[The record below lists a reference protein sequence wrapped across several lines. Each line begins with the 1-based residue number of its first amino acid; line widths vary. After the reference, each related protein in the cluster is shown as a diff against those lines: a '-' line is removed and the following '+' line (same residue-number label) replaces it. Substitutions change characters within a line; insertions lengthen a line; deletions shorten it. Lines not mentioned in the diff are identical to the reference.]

1 MPKQGKRSQLEMVN
15 QINMTPMVDL
25 VLVLLIIF
33 MITAP
38 LLEYSIDV
46 SPPKMNADKIPEDN
60 TKVISLSQK
69 GIIMFNKENV
79 SPKVLTEKLDMMRKL
94 NPKLTV
100 LIRADGSRQYNE
112 VMEIMKA
119 VRGAGILTVSLVTE
133 QEK

>member
-1 MPKQGKRSQLEMVN
+1 MPSRGKRSQLEMVN

-60 TKVISLSQK
+60 TKVISLNKK
-69 GIIMFNKENV
+69 GQIVFNKETV
-79 SPKVLTEKLDMMRKL
+79 SAKGLTDKLDTVRKL
-94 NPKLTV
+94 NPKVTV
-100 LIRADGSRQYNE
+100 LIRADGARQYSE
-112 VMEIMKA
+112 VMEVMKA
-119 VRGAGILTVSLVTE
+119 VRNAGIMTVALVTE
-133 QEK
+133 AEK

>member
-1 MPKQGKRSQLEMVN
+1 MPVRGKRSQLEMVN

-60 TKVISLSQK
+60 TKVISLNKK
-69 GIIMFNKENV
+69 GQIVFNKENV
-79 SPKVLTEKLDMMRKL
+79 SAKVLAEKLDTVRKL
-94 NPKLTV
+94 NPKVTV
-100 LIRADGSRQYNE
+100 LIRADGTRQYNE
-112 VMEIMKA
+112 VMEVMKA
-119 VRGAGILTVSLVTE
+119 VRAAGILTVGLVTE
-133 QEK
+133 SEK

>member
-1 MPKQGKRSQLEMVN
+1 MPSRGKRSQLEMVN

-60 TKVISLSQK
+60 TKVVSLTKK
-69 GIIMFNKENV
+69 GQIVFNKETV
-79 SPKVLTEKLDMMRKL
+79 SAKALAEKLEIQKRL

-100 LIRADGSRQYNE
+100 LIRADGTRQYNE
-112 VMEIMKA
+112 VIEVMRA
-119 VRGAGILTVSLVTE
+119 VRNAGIMTVSLVTE
-133 QEK
+133 SEK

>member
-1 MPKQGKRSQLEMVN
+1 MPKPGKRSQLEMVN

-60 TKVISLSQK
+60 TKVISLSKK
-69 GIIMFNKENV
+69 GVIVFNKENV
-79 SPKVLTEKLDMMRKL
+79 TPKILTEKLDTMRKL

-119 VRGAGILTVSLVTE
+119 VRGAGILTVALVTE

>member
-1 MPKQGKRSQLEMVN
+1 MPKPGKRSQLEMVN

>member
-1 MPKQGKRSQLEMVN
+1 MPKPGKRSQLEMVN

-60 TKVISLSQK
+60 TKVISLSKK
-69 GIIMFNKENV
+69 GLIVFNKENV
-79 SPKVLTEKLDMMRKL
+79 TPKILTERLDTMRKL

-119 VRGAGILTVSLVTE
+119 VRGAGILTVALVTE

>member
-1 MPKQGKRSQLEMVN
+1 MVN

>member
-1 MPKQGKRSQLEMVN
+1 MPKPGKRSQLEMVN

-38 LLEYSIDV
+38 LIEYSVDV
-46 SPPKMNADKIPEDN
+46 SPPKMNADKTPDDN
-60 TKVISLSQK
+60 TKVVSLSKK
-69 GIIMFNKENV
+69 GVIVFNKENV
-79 SPKVLTEKLDMMRKL
+79 TPKILTEKLDMMRKL

-100 LIRADGSRQYNE
+100 LVRADGSRQYNE

-119 VRGAGILTVSLVTE
+119 IRSAGILTVALVTE

>member
-1 MPKQGKRSQLEMVN
+1 MPSRGKRSQLEMVN

-60 TKVISLSQK
+60 TKVVSLNKK
-69 GIIMFNKENV
+69 GQIVFNKETL
-79 SPKVLTEKLDMMRKL
+79 SPKALAEKLDVQKRL

-100 LIRADGSRQYNE
+100 LIRADGTRQYNE
-112 VMEIMKA
+112 VMEVMKA
-119 VRGAGILTVSLVTE
+119 VRNAGIMTVSLVTE
-133 QEK
+133 SEK

>member
-1 MPKQGKRSQLEMVN
+1 MPKAGKRSQLEMVN

-60 TKVISLSQK
+60 TKVISLSKK
-69 GIIMFNKENV
+69 GIIVFNKENV
-79 SPKVLTEKLDMMRKL
+79 SPKALTEKLDMMRKL

>member
-1 MPKQGKRSQLEMVN
+1 MPKRGKRSQLEMVN

-60 TKVISLSQK
+60 TKVISLSKK
-69 GIIMFNKENV
+69 GVIVFNKENV
-79 SPKVLTEKLDMMRKL
+79 TPKILTEKLDTMRKL

-119 VRGAGILTVSLVTE
+119 VRGAGILTVALVTE

>member
-1 MPKQGKRSQLEMVN
+1 MPKPGKRSQLEMVN

-60 TKVISLSQK
+60 TKVISLSKK

-79 SPKVLTEKLDMMRKL
+79 SPKALTEKLDIMRKL

-112 VMEIMKA
+112 VMDIMKA

>member
-1 MPKQGKRSQLEMVN
+1 MPKPGKRSQLEMVN

-38 LLEYSIDV
+38 LIEYSVDV
-46 SPPKMNADKIPEDN
+46 SPPKMTADKLPSDD
-60 TKVISLSQK
+60 TKVISLSKK
-69 GIIMFNKENV
+69 GLIVFNKENV
-79 SPKVLTEKLDMMRKL
+79 TTKVLTEKLDTMRKL

-119 VRGAGILTVSLVTE
+119 VRGAGILTVALVTE

>member
-1 MPKQGKRSQLEMVN
+1 MPSRGKRSQLEMVN

-46 SPPKMNADKIPEDN
+46 SPPKMNADKLPDDN
-60 TKVISLSQK
+60 TKVISLNKK
-69 GIIMFNKENV
+69 GQIVFNKENV
-79 SPKVLTEKLDMMRKL
+79 SAKVLADKLDTIRKL
-94 NPKLTV
+94 NPKVVV

-112 VMEIMKA
+112 VMEVMKA
-119 VRGAGILTVSLVTE
+119 VRTAGILTVGLVTE
-133 QEK
+133 AEK

>member
-1 MPKQGKRSQLEMVN
+1 MPKPGKRSQLEMVN

-38 LLEYSIDV
+38 LIEYSVDV
-46 SPPKMNADKIPEDN
+46 SPPKMNADKLPEDN
-60 TKVISLSQK
+60 TKVISLSKK
-69 GIIMFNKENV
+69 GVIVFNKENV
-79 SPKVLTEKLDMMRKL
+79 TPKILTEKLDTMRKL

-119 VRGAGILTVSLVTE
+119 VRGAGILTVALVTE
-133 QEK
+133 TEK

>member
-1 MPKQGKRSQLEMVN
+1 MPKPGKRSQLEMVN

-38 LLEYSIDV
+38 LIEYSVDV
-46 SPPKMNADKIPEDN
+46 SPPKMTADKLPDDN
-60 TKVISLSQK
+60 TKVVSLSKK

-79 SPKVLTEKLDMMRKL
+79 SPKALTEKLDMMRKL

-133 QEK
+133 QDK

>member
-1 MPKQGKRSQLEMVN
+1 MPKPGKRSQLEMVN

-38 LLEYSIDV
+38 LIEYSVDV
-46 SPPKMNADKIPEDN
+46 SPPKMTADKLPDDN
-60 TKVISLSQK
+60 TKVVSLSKK

-79 SPKVLTEKLDMMRKL
+79 SPKALTEKLDMMRKL

-112 VMEIMKA
+112 VMEIMKS
-119 VRGAGILTVSLVTE
+119 VRGAGILTVSPVTE
-133 QEK
+133 QDK

>member
-1 MPKQGKRSQLEMVN
+1 MPKPGKRSQLEMVN

-60 TKVISLSQK
+60 TKVISLSKK
-69 GIIMFNKENV
+69 GIIVFNKENV
-79 SPKVLTEKLDMMRKL
+79 SPKALTEKLDMMRKL

-119 VRGAGILTVSLVTE
+119 VRGAGILTVALVTE

>member
-1 MPKQGKRSQLEMVN
+1 MPKTGKRSQLEMVN

-46 SPPKMNADKIPEDN
+46 SPPKMNADKIPEEN
-60 TKVISLSQK
+60 TKTISLNKK
-69 GIIMFNKENV
+69 GQIVFNKETV
-79 SPKVLTEKLDMMRKL
+79 TPRMLTEKLDNMKKM

-100 LIRADGSRQYNE
+100 LIRADGSRQYSE
-112 VMEIMKA
+112 VMEVMKA
-119 VRGAGILTVSLVTE
+119 VRGAGILTVALVTE
-133 QEK
+133 AEK

>member
-1 MPKQGKRSQLEMVN
+1 MVN

-60 TKVISLSQK
+60 TKVVSLTKK
-69 GIIMFNKENV
+69 GQIVFNKETV
-79 SPKVLTEKLDMMRKL
+79 SAKALAEKLEIQKRL

-100 LIRADGSRQYNE
+100 LIRADGTRQYNE
-112 VMEIMKA
+112 VIEVMRA
-119 VRGAGILTVSLVTE
+119 VRNAGIMTVSLVTE
-133 QEK
+133 SEK

>member
-1 MPKQGKRSQLEMVN
+1 MPVRGKRSQLEMVN

-60 TKVISLSQK
+60 TKVISLSKK
-69 GIIMFNKENV
+69 GLITFNKENV
-79 SPKVLTEKLDMMRKL
+79 STKVLTDKLDTIRKM
-94 NPKLTV
+94 NPKVTV
-100 LIRADGSRQYNE
+100 LIRADGSRQYSE
-112 VMEIMKA
+112 VMEVMKA
-119 VRGAGILTVSLVTE
+119 VRAAGILTVALVTE
-133 QEK
+133 AEK

>member
-1 MPKQGKRSQLEMVN
+1 MPSRGRRSQLEMVN

-46 SPPKMNADKIPEDN
+46 SPPKLNADKIPEDN
-60 TKVISLSQK
+60 TKVISLNKK
-69 GIIMFNKENV
+69 GQIVFNKENV
-79 SPKVLTEKLDMMRKL
+79 SAKVLADKLTTIMKL
-94 NPKLTV
+94 NPKVTV

-112 VMEIMKA
+112 VMEVMKA
-119 VRGAGILTVSLVTE
+119 VRSAGILTVGLVTE
-133 QEK
+133 AEK